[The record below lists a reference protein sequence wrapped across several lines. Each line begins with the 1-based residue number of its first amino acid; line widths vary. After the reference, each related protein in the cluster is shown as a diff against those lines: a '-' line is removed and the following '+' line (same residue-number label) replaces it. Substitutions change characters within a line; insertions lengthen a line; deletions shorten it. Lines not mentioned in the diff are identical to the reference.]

1 MDLRITYHVHGADE
15 RAAAARAR
23 EIALEQTVELAA
35 DALPADVV
43 ARIAGGA
50 EAVEPLGDGRWSSV
64 IAYDPAVV
72 SGEMPQLLNLL
83 FGNISLQS
91 GVVVASIEWPL
102 ELLASLGG
110 PRHGI
115 AGLRELTGAPG
126 RALLCTA
133 LKPLGVSATQ
143 LPERAYRFSLT
154 GIDLVTDDHSLS
166 DQPPAPFRERVQRC
180 QDAVERANRETGGD
194 TPSLSHLP
202 PGETPRPPR

>member
-15 RAAAARAR
+15 RAAVARAR

-35 DALPADVV
+35 DALSADVV
-43 ARIAGGA
+43 ARIVGRIA
-50 EAVEPLGDGRWSSV
+50 AVEPLGEGRWSSV

-91 GVVVASIEWPL
+91 GVVVAGIEWPP

-126 RALLCTA
+126 RAHRDPCCCGCNSQGQTEHYMRPA
-133 LKPLGVSATQ
+133 REAFGIGIQKDETQ
-143 LPERAYRFSLT
+143 RRW
-154 GIDLVTDDHSLS
+154 
-166 DQPPAPFRERVQRC
+166 R
-180 QDAVERANRETGGD
+180 
-194 TPSLSHLP
+194 
-202 PGETPRPPR
+202 